1 MLGTRLLKLILHL
14 LLRLGYRY
22 EVKGMENTAIVRPGA
37 KVLVVVNHISFL
49 DGALLMAALS
59 EIPVFAINTAMANRW
74 WLRPFRK
81 VANLYPLDPTNPLA
95 IKDLIGKINAG
106 QPCVIFPEGRLSVTG
121 ALMKVYA
128 GPAYI
133 ADRTG
138 ATILPVRLDGP
149 ELTPFSRLKQ
159 GQVKRHWFPKILI
172 TVCPPRTLDVD
183 PALRGKARRQVANLQ
198 LYDIMSDM
206 VFQTTDWGPTLFA
219 ALLRARH
226 RHGWRYPVL
235 EDTSGVAVD
244 YMKLVAGALVL
255 GRKLAQLTEPGERV
269 GALVPNVNA
278 AAVTF
283 YALQA
288 FGRVPA
294 MLNFSAGPAALEA
307 AVVTAQIKLVVSSS
321 EFVAKAKLE
330 PGIAAIGGH
339 ARFLWLEDLRTQ
351 VTTGDRLRGLW
362 DGLVARRIHAACN
375 VKRDD
380 PAVVLFTSG
389 SEGRPKGVVLSHGN
403 ILANCAQACARVDF
417 NQLDKVFNAL
427 PVFHSFG
434 LTGAMLLPTLGGV
447 AVYMYPSP
455 LHYRIV
461 PELVYD
467 SNATIIFGTNSFLKG
482 YGKMGDPY
490 DFRSLR
496 YPFAGAEAIQDETQR
511 QWFDKFGLRILT
523 GYGATETGPVLSLN
537 TPMHYRAG
545 TVGRLL
551 PAIEWRLE
559 PVAGLDR
566 GGQLWVTGPNIML
579 GYLRFEQPGVLEPPE
594 DGWYDTGDIVD
605 LDAQGFVTILGRAKR
620 FAKIGGEMVSLGAV
634 EDFVHRTSPD
644 HAHAVVALPDPRKGE
659 RIVLVTTDQSL
670 DRDALLQAARAG
682 GVNEMMIPAEI
693 LHRPDLPLL
702 GTGKTDYPSVQKIVT
717 GYLAA
722 A

>member
-1 MLGTRLLKLILHL
+1 MRGTRLLKLVLHL

-22 EVKGMENTAIVRPGA
+22 EVKGAEHTAIIRPGA

-49 DGALLMAALS
+49 DGALMMAALS
-59 EIPVFAINTAMANRW
+59 EIPVFAINTAIANSW
-74 WLRPFRK
+74 WLRPFRR

-95 IKDLIGKINAG
+95 VKNLIGKINAG
-106 QPCVIFPEGRLSVTG
+106 QPCVIFPEGRISVTG
-121 ALMKVYA
+121 ALMKIYA

-133 ADRTG
+133 ADRTD
-138 ATILPVRLDGP
+138 ATVLPVRLEGP
-149 ELTPFSRLKQ
+149 ELTPFSRLRR
-159 GQVKRHWFPKILI
+159 GQVKRHWFPKVTISF
-172 TVCPPRTLDVD
+172 CPPRRLEVD
-183 PALRGKARRQVANLQ
+183 PALRGKVRRQVANLQ
-198 LYDIMSDM
+198 LYDIMSDT
-206 VFQTTDWGPTLFA
+206 VFRTTDWGPTLFA
-219 ALLRARH
+219 ALLRARG

-235 EDTSGVAVD
+235 EDTSGVHVD

-255 GRKLAQLTEPGERV
+255 GRRFAALTEPGERV
-269 GALVPNVNA
+269 GVLLPNVNA
-278 AAVTF
+278 AAVVF

-294 MLNFSAGPAALEA
+294 MLNFSAGPANLEA
-307 AVVTAQIKLVVSSS
+307 AVVTARLRLVISSG

-330 PGIAAIGGH
+330 PAIAAIGGH
-339 ARFLWLEDLRTQ
+339 AKLLWLEDLRGQ
-351 VTTGDRLRGLW
+351 VSTWERLRGLLG
-362 DGLVARRIHAACN
+362 GLLAGPMHRRLGLG
-375 VKRDD
+375 RDD

-403 ILANCAQACARVDF
+403 ILANCAQICARVDF

-434 LTGAMLLPTLGGV
+434 LTGALLLPTLGGV

-467 SNATIIFGTNSFLKG
+467 SNSTIIFGTNSFLRG

-496 YPFAGAEAIQDETQR
+496 YAFAGAEAIQDETQR
-511 QWFDKFGLRILT
+511 QWFDKFGVRILT
-523 GYGATETGPVLSLN
+523 GYGATETAPVLSLN
-537 TPMHYRAG
+537 TPMHYRWG

-551 PAIEWRLE
+551 PGIESRLE

-566 GGQLWVTGPNIML
+566 GGRLWVRGPNVML
-579 GYLRFEQPGVLEPPE
+579 GYLRFERPGVLEPPA

-605 LDAQGFVTILGRAKR
+605 IDQQGFVTILGRAKR

-634 EDFVHRTSPD
+634 EEFVHGLSPS
-644 HAHAVVALPDPRKGE
+644 AQHAVVALPDPRKGE

-670 DRDALLQAARAG
+670 DRDRLQQAARAG
-682 GVNEMMIPAEI
+682 GINELMLPADV

-702 GTGKTDYPSVQKIVT
+702 GTGKTDYPSVQKIVS

>member
-1 MLGTRLLKLILHL
+1 MRGTRLLKLVLHL

-22 EVKGMENTAIVRPGA
+22 EVKGAEHTAIIRPGA

-49 DGALLMAALS
+49 DGALMMAALS
-59 EIPVFAINTAMANRW
+59 EIPVFAINTAIANSW
-74 WLRPFRK
+74 WLRPFRR

-95 IKDLIGKINAG
+95 VKNLIGKINAG
-106 QPCVIFPEGRLSVTG
+106 QPCVIFPEGRISVTG
-121 ALMKVYA
+121 ALMKIYA

-133 ADRTG
+133 ADRTD
-138 ATILPVRLDGP
+138 ATVLPVRLEGP
-149 ELTPFSRLKQ
+149 ELTPFSRLRR
-159 GQVKRHWFPKILI
+159 GQVKRHWFPKVTISF
-172 TVCPPRTLDVD
+172 CPPRRLEVD
-183 PALRGKARRQVANLQ
+183 PALRGKVRRQVANLQ
-198 LYDIMSDM
+198 LYDIMSDT
-206 VFQTTDWGPTLFA
+206 VFRTTDWGPTLFA
-219 ALLRARH
+219 ALLRARG

-235 EDTSGVAVD
+235 EDTSGVHVD

-255 GRKLAQLTEPGERV
+255 GRRFAALTEPGERV
-269 GALVPNVNA
+269 GVLLPNVNA
-278 AAVTF
+278 AAVVF

-294 MLNFSAGPAALEA
+294 MLNFSAGPANLEA
-307 AVVTAQIKLVVSSS
+307 AVVTARLRLVISSG

-330 PGIAAIGGH
+330 PAIAAIGGH
-339 ARFLWLEDLRTQ
+339 AKLLWLEDLRGQ
-351 VTTGDRLRGLW
+351 VSTWERLRGLVG
-362 DGLVARRIHAACN
+362 GLFAGPMHRRLGLR
-375 VKRDD
+375 RDD

-403 ILANCAQACARVDF
+403 ILANCAQVCARVDF

-434 LTGAMLLPTLGGV
+434 LTGALLLPTLGGV

-467 SNATIIFGTNSFLKG
+467 SNSTIIFGTNSFLKG
-482 YGKMGDPY
+482 YGRMGDPY

-496 YPFAGAEAIQDETQR
+496 YAFAGAEAIQEETQK
-511 QWFDKFGLRILT
+511 QWFDKFGIRILT
-523 GYGATETGPVLSLN
+523 GYGATETSPVLALN
-537 TPMHYRAG
+537 TPMHYRWG

-551 PAIEWRLE
+551 PGIEHRLE

-566 GGQLWVTGPNIML
+566 GGRLWVRGPNVML
-579 GYLRFEQPGVLEPPE
+579 GYLRWEHPGVLEPAE

-605 LDAQGFVTILGRAKR
+605 IDPQGYVTILGRAKR

-634 EDFVHRTSPD
+634 EDFVHGLSPE

-659 RIVLVTTDQSL
+659 RLVLVTTDQGL
-670 DRDALLQAARAG
+670 DRDRLREAARSRG
-682 GVNEMMIPAEI
+682 IGELMLPAEVI
-693 LHRPDLPLL
+693 HRPDLPLL
-702 GTGKTDYPSVQKIVT
+702 GTGKTDYPSVQKIVSN
-717 GYLAA
+717 YLAVA
-722 A
+722 

>member
-1 MLGTRLLKLILHL
+1 MRGSRLLKLALHL

-22 EVKGMENTAIVRPGA
+22 EVKGVEHTAIIRPGA

-49 DGALLMAALS
+49 DGALMMAALS
-59 EIPVFAINTAMANRW
+59 EIPVFAINTAIANSW
-74 WLRPFRK
+74 WLRPFRR

-95 IKDLIGKINAG
+95 VKNLIGKINAG
-106 QPCVIFPEGRLSVTG
+106 QPCVIFPEGRISVTG
-121 ALMKVYA
+121 ALMKIYA

-133 ADRTG
+133 ADRTD
-138 ATILPVRLDGP
+138 ATVLPVRLEGP
-149 ELTPFSRLKQ
+149 ELTPFSRLRR
-159 GQVKRHWFPKILI
+159 GQVKRHWFPKVTISF
-172 TVCPPRTLDVD
+172 CPPRRLEVD

-198 LYDIMSDM
+198 LYDIMSDT
-206 VFQTTDWGPTLFA
+206 VFRTTDWGPTLFA
-219 ALLRARH
+219 ALLRARW

-235 EDTSGVAVD
+235 EDTGGVHVD

-255 GRKLAQLTEPGERV
+255 GRRFAALTEPGERV
-269 GALVPNVNA
+269 GVLLPNVNA
-278 AAVTF
+278 AAVVF

-288 FGRVPA
+288 FGRIPA
-294 MLNFSAGPAALEA
+294 MLNFSAGPANLEA
-307 AVVTAQIKLVVSSS
+307 AVVTAQLRQVISSG

-330 PGIAAIGGH
+330 PAVAAIGSH
-339 ARFLWLEDLRTQ
+339 AKLLWLEDLRSQ
-351 VTTGDRLRGLW
+351 VSTWERLQGLLG
-362 DGLVARRIHAACN
+362 GLFAGPMHRRLGLG
-375 VKRDD
+375 RDD

-403 ILANCAQACARVDF
+403 ILANCAQVCARVDF

-434 LTGAMLLPTLGGV
+434 LTGALLLPTLGGV

-467 SNATIIFGTNSFLKG
+467 SNSTIIFGTNSFLKG
-482 YGKMGDPY
+482 YGRMGDPY

-496 YPFAGAEAIQDETQR
+496 YAFAGAEAIQEETQK
-511 QWFDKFGLRILT
+511 QWFDKFGVRILT
-523 GYGATETGPVLSLN
+523 GYGATETSPVLALN
-537 TPMHYRAG
+537 TPMHYRWG

-551 PAIEWRLE
+551 PGIEHRLE

-566 GGQLWVTGPNIML
+566 GGRLWVCGPNVML
-579 GYLRFEQPGVLEPPE
+579 GYLRWEHPGVLEPPE

-605 LDAQGFVTILGRAKR
+605 IDAQGYVTILGRAKR

-634 EDFVHRTSPD
+634 EDFVHGLSPE

-659 RIVLVTTDQSL
+659 RLVLVTTDQGL
-670 DRDALLQAARAG
+670 DRDRLREAARG
-682 GVNEMMIPAEI
+682 RGLGELMLPAEVI
-693 LHRPDLPLL
+693 HRPDLPLL
-702 GTGKTDYPSVQKIVT
+702 GTGKTDYPSVQKIVSS
-717 GYLAA
+717 YLAVA
-722 A
+722 